1 VTRASVLLEQGDIG
15 SARIALERSAGSIS
29 GGHFLA
35 RRPGDRAGKSPVH
48 AIAKPTTDDRRTPSS
63 KAGKGKPTLF
73 AEPNRGF
80 SCKTGIV
87 AEETI
92 DARQLNV
99 ICLLDQ
105 SGSLI
110 CSICELGLI
119 RADSC
124 FAMAGDNGG
133 AIALGGSDRDP
144 LLIAQIAACVRL

>member
-1 VTRASVLLEQGDIG
+1 MPPGASQEAIFSLVGLETVLENRRFMRSRSRQLTIG
-15 SARIALERSAGSIS
+15 A
-29 GGHFLA
+29 
-35 RRPGDRAGKSPVH
+35 
-48 AIAKPTTDDRRTPSS
+48 TPSS